1 MYSPVDAPDVK
12 TIQSTDWKWAI
23 IIFSGC
29 KSQRGRGVGV
39 VCRGYKISDYY
50 LRKRK
55 YFKIHSLFKS
65 FLFFFFLLMTTY
77 GIVCVTGVVRNG
89 PRWRTQSLQMAGS
102 FTDDRQKLK
111 VLRRTSRMNRR
122 IRAGDRTEQTQET
135 KLRSKQADVEKQ
147 DRFWGPTGMWRQVRY
162 ETQVKVIWG
171 VKEANS
177 KQDTGGNYQN
187 KTGNNN
193 HKWNKRTLKCEGCS
207 SGRENEWTT

>member
-1 MYSPVDAPDVK
+1 MHQMWKPSSPQTGNEPLLYFLGANHKEEEGWVWSAGDIK
-12 TIQSTDWKWAI
+12 SLI
-23 IIFSGC
+23 IIW
-29 KSQRGRGVGV
+29 GRESTLKYTV
-39 VCRGYKISDYY
+39 Y
-50 LRKRK
+50 LRV
-55 YFKIHSLFKS
+55 FFS
-65 FLFFFFLLMTTY
+65 FFFLLMTTY

-89 PRWRTQSLQMAGS
+89 PRWMTQSHQMAES

-122 IRAGDRTEQTQET
+122 IWAGERTEQTQQT

-147 DRFWGPTGMWRQVRY
+147 DRFWGPTGKWRQVRY